1 MRTKNVLIDDFEDIK
16 IFYQYLY
23 LDPDHRIT
31 FSNGLTGLIIRMDDN
46 LNILIK
52 NKKFP
57 DVPEMN
63 IDSLAPNNIL
73 AIIDLLKEKPAI
85 EYPEGILKNRWEEIK
100 EITMANLSL
109 NKAFRR

>member
-31 FSNGLTGLIIRMDDN
+31 FSNGLIDLIIRMDDN
-46 LNILIK
+46 LNILVK

-57 DVPEMN
+57 DVPEIN
-63 IDSLAPNNIL
+63 
-73 AIIDLLKEKPAI
+73 IDLLKEEPAI
-85 EYPEGILKNRWEEIK
+85 EYPRSRFENRWEEIK
-100 EITMANLSL
+100 EITTANLSL
-109 NKAFRR
+109 NKVFRR